1 MGWLRHLRW
10 KLFVSHIMIIVIG
23 VIVLLATAHFLA
35 GSQLGQENQ
44 LSLGQSAAE
53 TGKVAVES
61 EPTSTSTQQER
72 FQTVVDQGL
81 LISAFAALA
90 AAVVV
95 SLFVS
100 RRIVEPLQELSF
112 TSRRL
117 ARGYYHE
124 RTSIR
129 SDDEL
134 ADLSQS
140 INQLA
145 EALEQ
150 TEQRRLA
157 LLADVAHELRT
168 PLSTIEGYMEGL
180 IDGVIAPEERIFAMI
195 QHEAVRL
202 KWLIEELA
210 LLSRAEAGQ
219 LRVTP
224 RPLQL
229 ATIIGQVAAQ
239 FEPQFNVKEVRLAIN
254 IPPDLPT
261 IVADPDRLEQIMIN
275 LLSNALRYTPTH
287 GSVTIFAEVHDFFVQ
302 IGIHDTGIG
311 ISAEHL
317 PHIFERFYRVDKS
330 RARLSGGTGIGLTIT
345 RHLVYAQGGEIWV
358 ESAGLGR
365 GSAFYVTLPVH
376 DAIAVAA

>member
-53 TGKVAVES
+53 TGNLTGES
-61 EPTSTSTQQER
+61 EPTATNTQQER
-72 FQTVVDQGL
+72 FQTVVDQSL

-219 LRVTP
+219 LRVAP

-365 GSAFYVTLPVH
+365 GSTFYITLPVH